1 MTPEMHL
8 KCQDGHIMSS
18 IEFASYGTP
27 NGSCQKFSRGNCHAS
42 NSSSVV
48 TEACQGKNKC
58 DIAISNA
65 VFGDPCRGVIKTL
78 AVEARCISS
87 SNIGY
92 SLY

>member
-1 MTPEMHL
+1 M
-8 KCQDGHIMSS
+8 I
-18 IEFASYGTP
+18 
-27 NGSCQKFSRGNCHAS
+27 NCLS
-42 NSSSVV
+42 GGLSLRFYLIPFMQ
-48 TEACQGKNKC
+48 ACQGKNKC

-92 SLY
+92 SRY